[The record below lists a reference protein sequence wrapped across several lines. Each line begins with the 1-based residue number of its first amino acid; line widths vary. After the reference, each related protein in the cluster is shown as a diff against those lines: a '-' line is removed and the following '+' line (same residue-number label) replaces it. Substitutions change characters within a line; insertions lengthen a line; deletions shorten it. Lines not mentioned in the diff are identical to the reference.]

1 MNQTQ
6 INRSIRRSFRKR
18 LLPLVERCLIGA
30 VRPASLHHSRQQ
42 LDRQTAAE
50 ILACF
55 EGDTW
60 LNGSELSGIFLHWDQ
75 FIAETAADKVSIGNF
90 CQYLYDIQVELD
102 EDRIKM
108 QQTSGEPTAGINR
121 LDQQEKRLSL
131 LATLYVAGYLPEFKP
146 EGLITLT

>member
-1 MNQTQ
+1 MNQVQ

-18 LLPLVERCLIGA
+18 LLPLVERCLTGA

-60 LNGSELSGIFLHWDQ
+60 LNGSELSGMMLHWDQ
-75 FIAETAADKVSIGNF
+75 FITETPADKVSIGNF

-102 EDRIKM
+102 EDRIVL
-108 QQTSGEPTAGINR
+108 QQAAGEPTVSR

-146 EGLITLT
+146 EGLATLT